1 MWTTQVISE
10 KRKNSCDMRNRG
22 ELTFLGI
29 GRSPR
34 FSPNSVSRD
43 DAILQ
48 AVAQELIRM
57 GHSVNCVCEDDCR
70 LQDGVDGIFNMA
82 RRRDVLKNLMLAE
95 ERGAIVLNS
104 ASALLKASRS
114 ALTSLFQQQG
124 IPVPHTNFLLQ
135 ERNWPDFPFWLKRG
149 DACAQTV
156 GDVRFLHDEKELET
170 ALAAFR
176 TDDIRDLLVCEH
188 VEGDLVKFYG
198 VEGTDFFY
206 YYYPTAEPGFSK
218 FGLEQINGV
227 PSGFSF
233 DVENLKTYADR
244 AARLSGLTVYGG
256 DCIVRSDGSFLLID
270 FNDWPSFSPCRNDA
284 ARAIARRLVESVT
297 R

>member
-1 MWTTQVISE
+1 MPVTSE
-10 KRKNSCDMRNRG
+10 KRKIFCDMGTKG

-48 AVAQELIRM
+48 AVAQELGRM
-57 GHSVNCVCEDDCR
+57 GHVVNCVCEDDSR
-70 LQDGVDGIFNMA
+70 LPDGADGSFNMA
-82 RRRDVLKNLMLAE
+82 RREDVLKRLMLAE
-95 ERGAIVLNS
+95 EDGVRVLNS

-114 ALTSLFQQQG
+114 ALTSLFQQSG
-124 IPVPHTNFLLQ
+124 IPVPYTKSFS
-135 ERNWPDFPFWLKRG
+135 ERGRRPDFPVWLKRG
-149 DACAQTV
+149 DACAQTA
-156 GDVRFLHDEKELET
+156 GDVRFLHDEKELE
-170 ALAAFR
+170 AAMAEFR
-176 TDDIRDLLVCEH
+176 SAGICDLLVCEH

-233 DVENLKTYADR
+233 DVEDLKACADR
-244 AARLSGLTVYGG
+244 SARLSGLTVYGG

-270 FNDWPSFSPCRNDA
+270 FNDWPSFSPCRDEA
-284 ARAIARRLVESVT
+284 ARAIACRLVESVT
-297 R
+297 SMTR

>member
-1 MWTTQVISE
+1 MPVISGRLKTFCGMVTKE
-10 KRKNSCDMRNRG
+10 

-34 FSPNSVSRD
+34 FSPNSVDRD
-43 DAILQ
+43 AAVLQ
-48 AVAQELIRM
+48 AVAQELRKM
-57 GHSVNCVCEDDCR
+57 GHLVDCVSEDEYRTPDR
-70 LQDGVDGIFNMA
+70 VDGVFNMA
-82 RRRDVLKNLMLAE
+82 RREDVLKSMMLAE
-95 ERGAIVLNS
+95 EQGVKVLNS
-104 ASALLKASRS
+104 ASALLKASRT
-114 ALTSLFQQQG
+114 ALTSLFLRSG
-124 IPVPHTNFLLQ
+124 IPVPYTKSFS
-135 ERNWPDFPFWLKRG
+135 EEGRNPDFPVWLKRG
-149 DACAQTV
+149 DACAQTA
-156 GDVRFLHDEKELET
+156 GDVRFLHDGNELE
-170 ALAAFR
+170 AAVAEFR
-176 TDDIRDLLVCEH
+176 SAGICDLLVCEH

-233 DVENLKTYADR
+233 DVEDLKLCADR
-244 AARLSGLTVYGG
+244 AASLSGLTVYGG
-256 DCIVRSDGSFLLID
+256 DCIVRSDGSFLIID
-270 FNDWPSFSPCRNDA
+270 FNDWPSFSPCRDEA